1 MSKKLLLIVN
11 PKAGKRRSRDF
22 FFDVFS
28 IFSEAGYLIALRQTQ
43 GPGDAVRI
51 AAEEGPDYDLVVCY
65 GGDGT
70 LNQVVNGLL
79 PLSDPPALGYIAG
92 GSTNDFAATL
102 RLPSDPVE
110 AARAIVE
117 SEERALDV
125 GQFNRRL
132 FMYVASFGAFT
143 KASYSAPQNVK
154 NDLGHLAYIIEGV
167 KDLSSLRFYP
177 ARIEADGEVFEGR
190 FLFGAIANATSI
202 GGLMKLKQEDVVLDD
217 GKFEMLL
224 FPEPKNVNDL
234 NDMFRA
240 LLLQDYSGNGL
251 ILRHASR
258 ITVESQEELSWSL
271 DGEFESGG
279 NRVEILNLHRQ
290 LTVRM

>member
-1 MSKKLLLIVN
+1 M
-11 PKAGKRRSRDF
+11 
-22 FFDVFS
+22 
-28 IFSEAGYLIALRQTQ
+28 
-43 GPGDAVRI
+43 
-51 AAEEGPDYDLVVCY
+51 
-65 GGDGT
+65 
-70 LNQVVNGLL
+70 
-79 PLSDPPALGYIAG
+79 
-92 GSTNDFAATL
+92 
-102 RLPSDPVE
+102 
-110 AARAIVE
+110 
-117 SEERALDV
+117 
-125 GQFNRRL
+125 
-132 FMYVASFGAFT
+132 
-143 KASYSAPQNVK
+143 K

-177 ARIEADGEVFEGR
+177 ARIEADGEVFDGR

>member
-22 FFDVFS
+22 FFDIFS
-28 IFSEAGYLIALRQTQ
+28 IFSDAGYLISLRQTK

-51 AAEEGPDYDLVVCY
+51 AAEEAPDYDLVVCY

-79 PLSDPPALGYIAG
+79 PLSSPPPLGYIAG

-110 AARAIVE
+110 AAKAILDSDE
-117 SEERALDV
+117 WALDV
-125 GQFNRRL
+125 GRFNQRL

-143 KASYSAPQNVK
+143 KVSYSAPQNVK

-177 ARIEADGEVFEGR
+177 ARIEADGEVFDGR